1 MVAKHKGIAQNRA
14 SDAFGSLARLFSL
27 AVYRNISGPWGPKVR
42 VEQAKGDIPNVTL
55 FALFDA
61 G

>member
-1 MVAKHKGIAQNRA
+1 ML
-14 SDAFGSLARLFSL
+14 FGSLARLFSL
-27 AVYRNISGPWGPKVR
+27 AVYRIISGPWGPKVR

-55 FALFDA
+55 FALLDA